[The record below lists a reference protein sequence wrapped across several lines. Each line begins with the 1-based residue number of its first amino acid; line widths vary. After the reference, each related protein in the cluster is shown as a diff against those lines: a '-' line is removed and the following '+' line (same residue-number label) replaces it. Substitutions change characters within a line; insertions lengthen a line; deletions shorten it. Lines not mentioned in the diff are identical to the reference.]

1 MWHTFMIMINKAST
15 FTRVTSVF
23 ITICNF
29 FQIILKIVTRGPYNY
44 YHDIVPL
51 TTASFMKNNTI
62 VITQSQ
68 SGLLNHMTRQS
79 HTWIRVDLSSLHYT
93 LCTCRQLPESGCVV
107 E

>member
-1 MWHTFMIMINKAST
+1 MWHAFMIMINKAST

-44 YHDIVPL
+44 YHDTVPL

-68 SGLLNHMTRQS
+68 SGLLNHMSMQAIS
-79 HTWIRVDLSSLHYT
+79 YLDKS
-93 LCTCRQLPESGCVV
+93 
-107 E
+107 